1 MNHQSRYLWRFI
13 ALGAILVGPVV
24 SGADDDDD
32 APEEGAQKVRVV
44 PQTWTV
50 DQYIFQENL
59 GQGQI
64 RSGDAATGRARI
76 NSRLKAILDEIGQVC
91 DLNETQQQKLSLAA
105 RGDIARFFDR
115 VEEVRRKS
123 LAVKNDQNRM
133 NEIWPDISSLQQ
145 QLARGLFGDKSLFAK
160 TLRKTLTAEQQA
172 KYQAILLDRR
182 RTGYKVAIEATL
194 PKLGNGIDLSREQI
208 EALQKLLLEE
218 TQPPLLFGQH
228 DRNVVMFRLS
238 QLPAAK
244 LKDVLSKTQLKKL
257 QSLLLQVSG
266 HEDTLVQN
274 GVIEEP
280 KPTAPVIVR
289 SVRTVVDGP
298 VTAPAVTAPSDAV
311 KPE

>member
-1 MNHQSRYLWRFI
+1 MNHLSRHLLRVVALW
-13 ALGAILVGPVV
+13 AIFVGPVAL
-24 SGADDDDD
+24 GADDDDT
-32 APEEGAQKVRVV
+32 PEEGVQKVRVV

-59 GQGQI
+59 GLGQI

-76 NSRLKAILDEIGQVC
+76 NLQLKAILDEIGQVC
-91 DLNETQQQKLSLAA
+91 DLNEAQQQKLSLAA
-105 RGDIARFFDR
+105 RGDISRFFYR

-160 TLRKTLTAEQQA
+160 TLRKTLTEEQQA
-172 KYQAILLDRR
+172 KYQATLLDRR
-182 RTGYKVAIEATL
+182 RTGYKVAINVTL
-194 PKLGNGIDLSREQI
+194 HGLQNLIDLSGEQI

-218 TQPPLLFGQH
+218 TQPPLLFGEHGQK
-228 DRNVVMFRLS
+228 VVMFRLS

-257 QSLLLQVSG
+257 QPLLLQISG
-266 HEDTLVQN
+266 HEDTLIQN

-280 KPTAPVIVR
+280 KTSVPVIVR
-289 SVRTVVDGP
+289 SVRTIVDGP
-298 VTAPAVTAPSDAV
+298 VAAPSDTV